1 MRKSVKLLTHPLCLS
16 PCPPFCSFYWKT
28 CSGTVKLLS
37 VQRYQSLL
45 LRMMKRR
52 SWPALYCHT
61 GHRRAVAKVL
71 GKHPHPL
78 GNWPGAG
85 STTQLGREEKQMTGG
100 GKNTII
106 LTWLVLKVCFLLQ
119 YWSETTYSHPSCRTS
134 ASWSSSEWQFQHKL
148 SDVPSAPRE
157 ASYSQAQKVRI
168 SSILTA
174 ADTITANGDYGI
186 YALSLWAY

>member
-37 VQRYQSLL
+37 VRRYQSLL

-52 SWPALYCHT
+52 SWPAPYCHT

-85 STTQLGREEKQMTGG
+85 STTRLAREEKQMTGG
-100 GKNTII
+100 GKKYNNINMT
-106 LTWLVLKVCFLLQ
+106 VLKSLFPVAILIWNNLQ
-119 YWSETTYSHPSCRTS
+119 SSFMQNFCQLIVLWVAIS
-134 ASWSSSEWQFQHKL
+134 AQAFRCSICTKRSKL
-148 SDVPSAPRE
+148 
-157 ASYSQAQKVRI
+157 
-168 SSILTA
+168 
-174 ADTITANGDYGI
+174 
-186 YALSLWAY
+186 